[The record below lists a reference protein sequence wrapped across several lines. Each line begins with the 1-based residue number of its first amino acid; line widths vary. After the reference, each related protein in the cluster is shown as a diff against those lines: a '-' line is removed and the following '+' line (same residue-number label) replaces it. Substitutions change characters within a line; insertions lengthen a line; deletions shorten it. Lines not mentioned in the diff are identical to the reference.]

1 MSIKNIVFS
10 AFIAILFISS
20 STFAHADEELYAP
33 PAPAGSAFFRFVNI
47 DNENATPSANQKSY
61 KNVDPAN
68 VSSYFVIPHGD
79 IIFNWGSEAK
89 RALESGEYYSIIS
102 KNGEIIIL
110 QDQKPTTAL
119 KAMISFYNLTS
130 KDKLTLEAEMGVK
143 HFPVFKDVE
152 KNKNAAREM
161 NALKLPFVVMNADNE
176 IATKLEPMNLERGQA
191 YSVIAYEAADGTI
204 KAFGVKGETD
214 TTR

>member
-1 MSIKNIVFS
+1 MSIKNIIFS

-33 PAPAGSAFFRFVNI
+33 PAPAGSAFFRFVK
-47 DNENATPSANQKSY
+47 SANQKSY

-79 IIFNWGSEAK
+79 ITFNWGSEAK
-89 RALESGEYYSIIS
+89 RALESGEYYSVIS

-110 QDQKPTTAL
+110 KDQKPTTAL

-130 KDKLTLEAEMGVK
+130 KDKLTLKAEMGVK